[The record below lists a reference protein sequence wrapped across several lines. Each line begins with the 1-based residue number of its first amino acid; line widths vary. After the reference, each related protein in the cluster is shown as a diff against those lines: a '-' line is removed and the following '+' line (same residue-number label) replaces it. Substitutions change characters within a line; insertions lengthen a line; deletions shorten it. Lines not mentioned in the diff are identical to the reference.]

1 MKYVILWFRIFYG
14 VHLLYSSLRH
24 YLTTWSVVI
33 PGPGGRFVAALNE
46 VGVYQ
51 IVKAIEGVVG
61 LCLVFNLF
69 VPLVLVIEFPISVI
83 IFILGMTS
91 RKNSTIKIVRMTFII
106 FNAAINGAI
115 EEHRLRIKW
124 RSHAQ
129 PMRSLLHPIS
139 WPC

>member
-46 VGVYQ
+46 IGVYQ

-61 LCLVFNLF
+61 LCLVLNLF
-69 VPLVLVIEFPISVI
+69 VPLVLVVEFPISVI
-83 IFILGMTS
+83 IFILNFFVVGTGMQLFTGPQE
-91 RKNSTIKIVRMTFII
+91 VVL
-106 FNAAINGAI
+106 NGLLI
-115 EEHRLRIKW
+115 LFYGGYYRPMLRA
-124 RSHAQ
+124 RVTPQ
-129 PMRSLLHPIS
+129 PLWQRPV
-139 WPC
+139 